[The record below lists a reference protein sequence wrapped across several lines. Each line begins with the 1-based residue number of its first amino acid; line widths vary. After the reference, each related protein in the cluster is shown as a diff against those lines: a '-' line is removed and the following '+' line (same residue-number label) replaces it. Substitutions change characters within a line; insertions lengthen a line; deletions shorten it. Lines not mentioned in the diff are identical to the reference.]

1 MKRRRQ
7 TGEAMVVMMA
17 LMLIVLWLSRG
28 HMGMM
33 GPGGGCKREPQ
44 EATQAEN
51 AGAPASASS
60 GVPVEPGAECD
71 VADPTGRVTLASQPD
86 VDLPAREHQCS
97 KVGQT

>member
-17 LMLIVLWLSRG
+17 LMLIVMWLSRG

-33 GPGGGCKREPQ
+33 GGGFNREPQ

-51 AGAPASASS
+51 AGVPASASPE
-60 GVPVEPGAECD
+60 VPVEAGAECD
-71 VADPTGRVTLASQPD
+71 LANPRAKRGKREKEGGCPENARI
-86 VDLPAREHQCS
+86 LPRF
-97 KVGQT
+97 G